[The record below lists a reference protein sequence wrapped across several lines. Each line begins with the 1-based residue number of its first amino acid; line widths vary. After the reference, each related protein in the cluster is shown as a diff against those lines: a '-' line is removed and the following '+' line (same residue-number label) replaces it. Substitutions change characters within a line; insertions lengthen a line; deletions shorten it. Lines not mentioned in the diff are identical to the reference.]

1 MPIIEYNAVVDLGTP
16 GPSEGDV
23 DALMDSLAPY
33 RVAVAAS
40 RRGTTEVILTVLAAS
55 LAQASA
61 TALAV
66 GERASGREP
75 HAVEVMTTKDFDQLY
90 GLTE

>member
-23 DALMDSLAPY
+23 DALMDGLAPY
-33 RVAVAAS
+33 HVAVAAS
-40 RRGTTEVILTVLAAS
+40 RGGTTEVILTLRAAN

-66 GERASGREP
+66 CERASGREP
-75 HAVEVMTTKDFDQLY
+75 RAVEVMTTEDFDRLY